1 MSVEQA
7 IVLAI
12 VQGITEFLPISSSGH
27 LVLTSWIF
35 DWPDQGLVFDAGVHL
50 GTLFAVLIY
59 FRRTWVSILRGL
71 TTGGD
76 VQLFEEGTD
85 IAAMSA
91 RRLILLLAMASVPV
105 AISGL
110 LLQSA
115 LEDTLRDPAWVGLS
129 LLLTAVLLSIAE
141 LVGKRNKRLGEAGA
155 RETLL
160 AGIFQAAAVLPGVSR
175 AGSTMAGGML
185 GNLTRDAAARLSF
198 LLAVPA
204 IGGSAVFL
212 LAEVL
217 IEEGLSDRPWGLI
230 ILGAIV
236 AFFTGYASIALLMRI
251 LRTRSFKPF
260 IAYVAILGTAVLIAR
275 AFGV

>member
-7 IVLAI
+7 IILAI

-35 DWPDQGLVFDAGVHL
+35 NWPDQGLVYDAAVHL
-50 GTLFAVLIY
+50 GTLFAVVIY
-59 FRRTWVSILRGL
+59 FRKTW
-71 TTGGD
+71 TTIIVGFFKDGK
-76 VQLFEEGTD
+76 VLFLEEGEDGAT
-85 IAAMSA
+85 MSA
-91 RRLILLLAMASVPV
+91 RRVVWLVGLATIPV
-105 AISGL
+105 AISGFFL
-110 LLQSA
+110 KSE
-115 LEDTLRDPAWVGLS
+115 LEDRFRDPAWVGAS
-129 LLLTAVLLSIAE
+129 LLLTAGLLILAE
-141 LVGKRNKRLGEAGA
+141 LAGKRNRRLAQAGE
-155 RETLL
+155 RDSVL
-160 AGIFQAAAVLPGVSR
+160 AGLFQAIAVLPGVSR

-212 LAEVL
+212 LVDVL
-217 IEEGLSDRPWGLI
+217 AEEGLSDRPWGLI
-230 ILGAIV
+230 ILGAVIS
-236 AFFTGYASIALLMRI
+236 FITGYVAIAWLMRV

-260 IAYVAILGTAVLIAR
+260 IVYVAVLGVAVLVAS

>member
-7 IVLAI
+7 IILAI

-35 DWPDQGLVFDAGVHL
+35 NWPDQGLVYDAAVHL
-50 GTLFAVLIY
+50 GTLFAVVIY
-59 FRRTWVSILRGL
+59 FRKTW
-71 TTGGD
+71 TTIIVGFFKDGK
-76 VQLFEEGTD
+76 VLFLEEGEDGAT
-85 IAAMSA
+85 MSA
-91 RRLILLLAMASVPV
+91 RRVVWLVGLATIPV
-105 AISGL
+105 AISGFFL
-110 LLQSA
+110 KSE
-115 LEDTLRDPAWVGLS
+115 LEDRFRDPAWVGAS
-129 LLLTAVLLSIAE
+129 LLLTAGLLILAE
-141 LVGKRNKRLGEAGA
+141 LAGKRNRRLAQAGE
-155 RETLL
+155 RDSIL
-160 AGIFQAAAVLPGVSR
+160 AGLFQAIAVLPGVSR

-212 LAEVL
+212 LVDVL
-217 IEEGLSDRPWGLI
+217 AEEGLSDRPWGLI
-230 ILGAIV
+230 ILGAVIS
-236 AFFTGYASIALLMRI
+236 FITGYVAIAWLMRV

-260 IAYVAILGTAVLIAR
+260 IVYVAVLGVAVLVAS